1 MTNDRLTRMV
11 DAGLAGVV
19 FLVPLAL
26 GGRGAVGE
34 ATLILLALG
43 LSTGWC
49 LRQTLARQPDWIR
62 SAATPILLAAV
73 ALIVVQLI
81 PWPPALLARLS
92 PHLKE
97 ILPLWSPPAD
107 GTNLLGTW
115 QTLSLEPELTRSCLI
130 LVGSFAL
137 IFLVAVQRI
146 RSVEDVESLLR
157 LIAIATIVM
166 ATFGLVQLLA
176 GNGRFFWFYE
186 DPYSDTR
193 DVVKGSF
200 ICRNHFAHFIVLG
213 IGPVLWWLF
222 DALTGSRRST
232 RNCRSSSPHRES
244 VGGSLAG
251 VLRLV
256 ALAVCALTVLL
267 SLSRGGFITLC
278 IATAISVAILYRAE
292 VINRKAILGSAA
304 VAAMLIAIA
313 VPVGY
318 THVADR
324 LDTILAMQSDTLQGN
339 QGRAGIWRAG
349 FQTIADYSICGTGLG
364 THREVHKMYM
374 DQVRFDYTH
383 AENGYIQVALEAGLP
398 GFFLACSALALYSFW
413 CVGLAQRSQ
422 DRRTLLALAAI
433 APAVAATT
441 VHSLFDFVWYIPG
454 CMVPLVLLAACACRL
469 WQIDRQEDRT
479 ASLRSPAAAPT
490 PRILWMAATV
500 CLLLLATA
508 TLPATLSAIPA
519 ERSWHRYLVQS
530 RTSVGEKDSARIRA
544 CQEMLEAASLV
555 VKWQPRH
562 SRAHVRLAA
571 LHLELF
577 ERLQSEADP
586 PFGVAQIRDAALAS
600 QFSSSAALQQ
610 WLGRVAGGNL
620 VHLHEAWTHARR
632 AVTLCPLHGTAYLL
646 LAKLSFLEGSRS
658 PGKTAYVA
666 QALKT
671 QPLDGAVQFEAGLES
686 VLAGRMDDAMAH
698 WRISFQSDSE
708 SQTRLLES
716 LARQMPAAVFVEQ
729 FEPDLAGL
737 RRVAAHYAKLGRKDE
752 LPEIR
757 SRLAQALVAAAQS
770 SKGREAAGLWRE
782 AGGVYHTMDAEEYHI
797 RCLQQAVVHDPSW
810 FDVRLQLA
818 KILLEDEQWA
828 DAEKELLACRRQR
841 PYDQSVQGLLEQVV
855 DQRLRL
861 TGRVSDSR
869 K

>member
-1 MTNDRLTRMV
+1 MTNDRLTRLV
-11 DAGLAGVV
+11 DAGIAAIV

-26 GGRGAVGE
+26 GGRGAVDKK
-34 ATLILLALG
+34 TLILLALG

-251 VLRLV
+251 VLLLV
-256 ALAVCALTVLL
+256 ALAVCVLAVLL
-267 SLSRGGFITLC
+267 SLSRGGFAALC
-278 IATAISVAILYRAE
+278 VATAVSVACLYRAE
-292 VINRKAILGSAA
+292 IVNGKVLLGTAA
-304 VAAMLIAIA
+304 LAAALGIVA
-313 VPVGY
+313 VSHGY
-318 THVADR
+318 DRVVDR
-324 LDTILAMQSDTLQGN
+324 LDDFQSLQSLDGTAGRRHLWLADLEAV
-339 QGRAGIWRAG
+339 R
-349 FQTIADYSICGTGLG
+349 DYPLFGTGMG
-364 THREVHKMYM
+364 THREVSPMYL
-374 DQVRFDYTH
+374 DRPGTNYSH

-398 GFFLACSALALYSFW
+398 GILLACSALALFCFW
-413 CVGLAQRSQ
+413 CVGLLLRSRN
-422 DRRTLLALAAI
+422 RRTVLALAAI

-632 AVTLCPLHGTAYLL
+632 AVALCPLHGTAYLL

-770 SKGREAAGLWRE
+770 STGREAAGLWRE

-828 DAEKELLACRRQR
+828 DAERELLACRRQR

-861 TGRVSDSR
+861 TRRVSDSR